1 MILRSPNPCI
11 HLLLTALLIVQIG
24 CKEKPGN
31 EEIVPVAAQQ
41 DNAVNSYLYSYADSL
56 PLKAALAAFQ
66 LEPGLQI
73 ELLAAEPLVA
83 DPAAFAFDET
93 GALFVA
99 ENTGYPDP
107 VDSEGKETEGK
118 IARLED
124 RDGDGKFD
132 YRTDFVTGLSYPNG
146 ILPWKGGVFVTCAPH
161 LYYFKDTNG
170 NGKADIRKIVLTG
183 FDDSKTA
190 QIRVSHPSLGL
201 DGWIYLTSGLTGG
214 AVQAPDR
221 PDRKPVVF
229 TASDSRFHP
238 ETLEFELTAGRSQFG
253 LAFDAF
259 GRRFGSSNRHP
270 LQHLVLEPW
279 HLERNPHLPFSNTIQ
294 NVSPVES
301 EALVFPISRS
311 VTTADYIPRLMGR
324 SHQGT
329 FTSACGTLVYQGGG
343 LSASHVGNVFICE
356 PAQNLV
362 QRQRLQKKG
371 ASFESERVH
380 EGWEFLASSDTWF
393 NPVFLGHGPNGA
405 LYLADM
411 YRKTIDH
418 PAYVPEETRPMLDFS
433 SGKHKGRIYRIRN
446 NEPKTSVNSFIF
458 PKKDPVSL
466 SETLEAL
473 EDEDAWSRETAF
485 RLLLEARPTESVS
498 ALQELAANAP
508 LPETRVRALWLV
520 YHMSGIR
527 PELLHAAL
535 QDPHPGIREQA
546 LWLAQSENL
555 FSQAEAQIFQRAED
569 TDPRVRFVTA
579 LVLGARE
586 EASKLAPLAQIAQ
599 RDAEDPWLRTAV
611 LAGLNNQALEF
622 LQVLRKSIGPRSSP
636 GLRELFSDLGELI
649 GTSLPVDTS
658 KSLMTS
664 IREEEATLEEIA
676 LLAGLCEGLE
686 GNDAHFQHLDQLGL
700 TENRLEAWKTQL
712 TQLLHAAS
720 TEEGDRIRAVRIL
733 GYFPPGKTESLL
745 GSLLRPEQPF
755 AVQLEAVA
763 ALARHNHSTA
773 GKLLTRAEQW
783 KTFTPQVKAAVIHRL
798 MSQPVLLEELI
809 RALETGAIPPTDIPS
824 TSRQRLMKSTNPR
837 VQAAAV
843 SLFDFLEEGG
853 RMEVYNR
860 YKEVLTWKGDGL
872 AGKVVFQIQCAIC
885 HRHSGEGAEVGPD
898 LTGIGN
904 QPASAILLHTLVPN
918 YEILPEYQ
926 TTTVET
932 NDGRQVSG
940 RILSESAHS
949 IRLKTSFGTEE
960 TLLRSRIK
968 RMESPGTSL
977 MPDGLE
983 QNMSQQD
990 LADLLAFLKG
1000 SSAPG

>member
-1 MILRSPNPCI
+1 MNFRFRMPYAYFLVF
-11 HLLLTALLIVQIG
+11 LLLLSTACSEKTDTADIG
-24 CKEKPGN
+24 PLFERQESP
-31 EEIVPVAAQQ
+31 
-41 DNAVNSYLYSYADSL
+41 VNSYLYSYQDSL

-93 GALFVA
+93 GVLYVA

-107 VDSEGKETEGK
+107 VDGTAREMEGT

-161 LYYFKDTNG
+161 LYYFKDTSG
-170 NGKADIRKIVLTG
+170 NGKADIREIVLTG

-190 QIRVSHPSLGL
+190 QIRVSHPVLGL
-201 DGWIYLTSGLTGG
+201 DGWVYLTSGLTGG
-214 AVQAPDR
+214 KVHAPSR
-221 PDRKPVVF
+221 PDKEPVEF

-238 ETLEFELTAGRSQFG
+238 ETLEFERTAGRSQFG

-270 LQHLVLEPW
+270 LQHLVLEPR
-279 HLERNPHLPFSNTIQ
+279 HLERNPHLPFSNTVQ

-301 EALVFPISRS
+301 EALVFPISKS

-329 FTSACGTLVYQGGG
+329 FTSACGTLIFQGPG
-343 LSASHVGNVFICE
+343 LSEAHVGNAFICE

-362 QRQRLQKKG
+362 QRQRLEKKG
-371 ASFESERVH
+371 ATFVSQRVH

-418 PAYVPEETRPMLDFS
+418 PAYVPEETRPALDFS
-433 SGKHKGRIYRIRN
+433 SGKNQGRIYRIRAKGP
-446 NEPKTSVNSFIF
+446 EMPVNSFVF

-466 SETLEAL
+466 SETLKAL
-473 EDEDAWSRETAF
+473 SDGDAWSRETAF
-485 RLLLEARPTESVS
+485 RLLLEAKPAES
-498 ALQELAANAP
+498 LAALRSLAREAT

-520 YHMSGIR
+520 HHTAGMS
-527 PELLHAAL
+527 PELLRAAL
-535 QDPHPGIREQA
+535 QDPHPGVREQG
-546 LWLAQSENL
+546 LWLAARSKNL
-555 FSQAEAQIFQRAED
+555 IPQVEAQIFERSED
-569 TDPRVRFVTA
+569 PEPRVRFAVA
-579 LVLGARE
+579 LVLGE
-586 EASKLAPLAQIAQ
+586 QSGEGKVAPLAHIAYQ
-599 RDAEDPWLRTAV
+599 DAADSWLRTAV
-611 LAGLNNQALEF
+611 LAGLNNQTLGF
-622 LQVLRKSIGPRSSP
+622 LQLLRESSNEP
-636 GLRELFSDLGELI
+636 ASAGMRELFSDLGKLLAASHSFE
-649 GTSLPVDTS
+649 TS
-658 KSLMTS
+658 KNLILS
-664 IREEEATLEEIA
+664 IRAEETTLAEAA
-676 LLAGLCEGLE
+676 LLAGLCQGLAE
-686 GNDAHFQHLDQLGL
+686 KDRQFLHLDQLGL
-700 TENRLEAWKTQL
+700 TENQLKAWRAEL
-712 TQLLHAAS
+712 TTLLNAAS
-720 TEEGDRIRAVRIL
+720 TAEDDRIRAVRTL
-733 GYFPPGKTESLL
+733 GYFPPGQTENLL
-745 GSLLRPEQPF
+745 GSLLTPDQSN
-755 AVQLEAVA
+755 AVQLEAVT
-763 ALARHNHSTA
+763 ALARQNHSRA
-773 GKLLTRAEQW
+773 GKLLTEAQQW
-783 KTFTPQVKAAVIHRL
+783 KTFTPQIKAAVINRL
-798 MSQPVLLEELI
+798 VSQPVLLEELI
-809 RALETGAIPPTDIPS
+809 HALKTGAIPAADIPS
-824 TSRQRLMKSTNPR
+824 TTRQALMKSANPR
-837 VQAAAV
+837 VQSAAD

-853 RMEVYNR
+853 RMEVFNR
-860 YKEVLTWKGDGL
+860 YKEVLTLEGDFA
-872 AGKVVFQIQCAIC
+872 AGKAVFRKQCAVC

-926 TTTVET
+926 TTTVQT
-932 NDGRQVSG
+932 TDGRQLSG

-960 TLLRSRIK
+960 TLLRSRIE
-968 RMESPGTSL
+968 RMENPGTSL

-983 QNMSQQD
+983 QTMTRQD
-990 LADLLAFLKG
+990 LANLLSFLKG
-1000 SSAPG
+1000 SSYP